1 MRNSSEPFKAT
12 AVNLCCSHEVQGA
25 PLFFTAPC
33 CVQDDVEF
41 KALFDGTNCNI
52 EAMKAAGYTS
62 ILHVA
67 AVPLELLVDTEKL
80 KRPDAHII
88 KQRAE
93 AWQRE
98 KERQSTSA
106 GVLCHPTNILQGGYV
121 ELSFWS
127 GIFLACRHARNN
139 L

>member
-1 MRNSSEPFKAT
+1 MKCRRRRCFSRIP
-12 AVNLCCSHEVQGA
+12 CS
-25 PLFFTAPC
+25 
-33 CVQDDVEF
+33 VQDDVQF
-41 KALFDGTNCNI
+41 KALFDGTNCDI

-67 AVPLELLVDTEKL
+67 AVPLDLLVDTEKL

-98 KERQSTSA
+98 KERQATSA
-106 GVLCHPTNILQGGYV
+106 GDLCHPTNIWQ
-121 ELSFWS
+121 EWDMLSSAF
-127 GIFLACRHARNN
+127 GLASF
-139 L
+139 